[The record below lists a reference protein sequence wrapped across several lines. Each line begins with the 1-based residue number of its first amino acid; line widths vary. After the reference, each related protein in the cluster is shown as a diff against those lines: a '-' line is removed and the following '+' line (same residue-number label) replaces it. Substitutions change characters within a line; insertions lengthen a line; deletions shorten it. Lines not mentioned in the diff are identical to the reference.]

1 MMYDVY
7 EEEKVI
13 AHRKSVVSVSVS
25 VRLSGTGIHTVLRL
39 GNLVYESFYDQVFEY
54 QYSVL
59 GTLAACRD
67 SELRVQTVESGAT
80 GYSYVLHRVRRIENL
95 ANVVLHLREARATQ
109 REHAL
114 PQALLKYQHDAWH
127 SQKSKLHRAT
137 LFGR

>member
-13 AHRKSVVSVSVS
+13 ASQLSVVSVS
-25 VRLSGTGIHTVLRL
+25 VRLSVTGIHTVLRL

-80 GYSYVLHRVRRIENL
+80 GYVLHRVRRIENL

>member
-1 MMYDVY
+1 MYDVY

-13 AHRKSVVSVSVS
+13 ASQLSVVSVS
-25 VRLSGTGIHTVLRL
+25 VRLSVTGIHTVLRL

-80 GYSYVLHRVRRIENL
+80 GYVLHRVRRIENL